1 MNNDHETNFGWW
13 TDRPDRPERPSKFA
27 PMGRPAPRKADFVW
41 RHLVL
46 IVVLA
51 LTLILSVVM
60 LAARHETLSRR
71 AWAATTRAP
80 PATARGWPAQHLIL
94 FLTFGEWSRRP

>member
-1 MNNDHETNFGWW
+1 MLKVVPSSYTFVNIRYMNSDHETNFGYWV
-13 TDRPDRPERPSKFA
+13 DKPDRPERPSAFA
-27 PMGRPAPRKADFVW
+27 PIGRAPRKSDFVW

-60 LAARHETLSRR
+60 LAAHR
-71 AWAATTRAP
+71 
-80 PATARGWPAQHLIL
+80 
-94 FLTFGEWSRRP
+94 